1 MQSTNEKG
9 SVMRAAVFAGPGKVG
24 VVDRPKPAARRP
36 DDIVIEVQ
44 AAGLCGSDLRAR
56 ATPPE
61 MIYDE
66 GVIVGHEFAGVV
78 ADAGRGATLTPGTR
92 VTVHPNIWCQRCYY
106 CRSGHTNLCDQFV
119 HIGSMR
125 DGGAAE
131 FCVVPERM
139 VYPLPGEL
147 PIERAALAEPLSCV
161 LNGTG
166 QAAIAPGESALI
178 IGGGPIG
185 LLYLLLFKA
194 AGAFPVIVSEIAA
207 GRARSAAELGADA
220 VIDPRTADLAG
231 AVRELTEGRGAD
243 VAVDAVGSMLRD
255 AIMSV
260 GKTGRVFTFGL
271 NEQATVQIEPAV
283 LAYKEISVRGVYIA
297 KGTFPMAIRMLT
309 DNRLGFDRLLTR
321 RYPLDGIGEAIADLR
336 SGEVAKGLLI
346 PNVR

>member
-1 MQSTNEKG
+1 
-9 SVMRAAVFAGPGKVG
+9 MRAAVFQGQGKVA
-24 VVDRPKPAARRP
+24 VVDRPRPAAQRP
-36 DDIVIEVQ
+36 DDIVIKVQ
-44 AAGLCGSDLRAR
+44 ASGLCGSDLRAF

-78 ADAGRGATLTPGTR
+78 AEAGREATLPPGTR

-106 CRSGHTNLCDQFV
+106 CRSGHINLCDQFV

-139 VYPLPGEL
+139 VYPLADGL
-147 PIERAALAEPLSCV
+147 PIERAALAEPLACV
-161 LNGTG
+161 LNGTT
-166 QAAIAPGESALI
+166 QARVRPGESALI

-194 AGAFPVIVSEIAA
+194 AGAVPVVVSEITAD
-207 GRARSAAELGADA
+207 RARWARELGADA
-220 VIDPRTADLAG
+220 VIDPRSSDLPA
-231 AVRELTEGRGAD
+231 AVRDLTEGRGAD

-255 AIMSV
+255 AILSV

-271 NEQATVQIEPAV
+271 NERATVPIEPAV
-283 LAYKEISVRGVYIA
+283 LAYREISVHGVYIA
-297 KGTFPMAIRMLT
+297 KGTFPLALRMLA
-309 DNRLGFDRLLTR
+309 DNRLGFERLLTR
-321 RYPLDGIGEAIADLR
+321 SYQLEDIGEAIEDLR

-346 PNVR
+346 P

>member
-1 MQSTNEKG
+1 
-9 SVMRAAVFAGPGKVG
+9 MRAAVFQGQGKVA
-24 VVDRPKPAARRP
+24 VVDRPQPAAQRP
-36 DDIVIEVQ
+36 DDIVIKVQ
-44 AAGLCGSDLRAR
+44 ASGLCGSDLRAF

-66 GVIVGHEFAGVV
+66 GVIVGHEFAGIVTE
-78 ADAGRGATLTPGTR
+78 AGREATLPLGTR

-106 CRSGHTNLCDQFV
+106 CRSGHINLCDQFV

-139 VYPLPGEL
+139 VYPLADGL
-147 PIERAALAEPLSCV
+147 PIERAALAEPLACV
-161 LNGTG
+161 LNGTT
-166 QAAIAPGESALI
+166 QARVRPGESALI

-194 AGAFPVIVSEIAA
+194 AGAVPVVVSEITAD
-207 GRARSAAELGADA
+207 RARWARDLGADA
-220 VIDPRTADLAG
+220 VIDPRSSDLPA

-255 AIMSV
+255 AIMSA

-271 NEQATVQIEPAV
+271 NELATVPIEPAV
-283 LAYKEISVRGVYIA
+283 LAYRELSVHGVYIA
-297 KGTFPMAIRMLT
+297 KGTFPLALKMLA
-309 DNRLGFDRLLTR
+309 DNRLGFERLLTR
-321 RYPLDGIGEAIADLR
+321 RYQLEDIGEAIEDLR

-346 PNVR
+346 P

>member
-1 MQSTNEKG
+1 
-9 SVMRAAVFAGPGKVG
+9 MRAAVFAGHGKVE
-24 VVDRPKPAARRP
+24 VVDRPRPAVQSP
-36 DDIVIEVQ
+36 DDVVIRVQ
-44 AAGLCGSDLRAR
+44 ASGLCGSDLRAF

-66 GVIVGHEFAGVV
+66 GVTVGHEFAGVV
-78 ADAGRGATLTPGTR
+78 ADAGQDVRLAPGSR
-92 VTVHPNIWCQRCYY
+92 VVVHPNIWCQRCYY
-106 CRSGHTNLCDQFV
+106 CRSGRTNLCDQFV

-139 VYPLPGEL
+139 VYPLPDDL
-147 PIERAALAEPLSCV
+147 PVERAALAEPLSCV

-166 QAAIAPGESALI
+166 QAAVAPGESALI

-207 GRARSAAELGADA
+207 GRAQWALDLGADFI
-220 VIDPRTADLAG
+220 VDPRTADVPD
-231 AVRELTEGRGAD
+231 AVRDITEGRGAD
-243 VAVDAVGSMLRD
+243 VAVDAVGSMLPS

-260 GKTGRVFTFGL
+260 AKAGRVFTFGL
-271 NEQATVQIEPAV
+271 NDRATVGVQQAV
-283 LAYKEISVRGVYIA
+283 LAYREISVHGVYIA
-297 KGTFPMAIRMLT
+297 KGTFPLALRMLT

-321 RYPLDGIGEAIADLR
+321 NYPLEGIGEAIADLR
-336 SGEVAKGLLI
+336 SGAVAKGLLI
-346 PNVR
+346 P